1 MPRYQHILFDLDG
14 TLIDSAP
21 AILASYREAFSR
33 CDVAPARAIDESIV
47 GPPLVE
53 TLQLLTGSHEP
64 ALIERLADG
73 FKASYDSEG
82 YKATAAYAGVGDL
95 LAALAGAGL
104 TLSIATN
111 KRIHPTRLILEHL
124 GWLHH
129 FAHIYA
135 LDLFTPRL
143 PNKAA
148 MIARLLADQQ
158 IPQDQAIYIGDRSED
173 GESADANG
181 LPFIAVTWGYGS
193 LTAAEMRP
201 DWRAAA
207 QPAALAALPEES
219 REVLVLREIE
229 ELSYKHIAAVLDLP
243 IGTIMS
249 RLSRAREKLA
259 VELGGRLGKE

>member
-1 MPRYQHILFDLDG
+1 MIDKLTMPFPHILFDLDG

-21 AILASYREAFSR
+21 AILASFREAFAQTGVVPVR
-33 CDVAPARAIDESIV
+33 VIDDSII
-47 GPPLVE
+47 GPPLKE
-53 TLQLLTGSHEP
+53 TLQLLAGSQE
-64 ALIERLADG
+64 AGLIGQLEAA

-95 LAALAGAGL
+95 LATLASAGL

-111 KRIHPTRLILEHL
+111 KRIHPTRLILQHL
-124 GWLHH
+124 GWLDH

-207 QPAALAALPEES
+207 QPAALAAL
-219 REVLVLREIE
+219 L
-229 ELSYKHIAAVLDLP
+229 
-243 IGTIMS
+243 
-249 RLSRAREKLA
+249 LA
-259 VELGGRLGKE
+259 N

>member
-21 AILASYREAFSR
+21 AILASFREAFAQTGI
-33 CDVAPARAIDESIV
+33 APVRSIDDSII
-47 GPPLVE
+47 GPPLKE
-53 TLQLLTGSHEP
+53 TLQLLADSTD
-64 ALIERLADG
+64 ATLIGQLEAA

-82 YKATAAYAGVGDL
+82 YKATAAYAGVGAL
-95 LAALAGAGL
+95 LAELAGAGL

-124 GWLHH
+124 GWLDH

-143 PNKAA
+143 PDKAA
-148 MIARLLADQQ
+148 MIARLLADRN
-158 IPQDQAIYIGDRSED
+158 IPQQAAIYIGDRSED
-173 GESADANG
+173 GESADANA

-201 DWRAAA
+201 AWRAAA
-207 QPAALAALPEES
+207 QPAALGAML
-219 REVLVLREIE
+219 
-229 ELSYKHIAAVLDLP
+229 LD
-243 IGTIMS
+243 
-249 RLSRAREKLA
+249 A
-259 VELGGRLGKE
+259 